1 MAAARAMP
9 TPDGNASLRL
19 SRLACRKGH
28 DRLRASGSAAGRWSP
43 FGCEREPA
51 IGSRYTPPFARASIS
66 LPPSQTRSICALER
80 RNEIASVMTVP
91 RARDAAAIALLAAGY
106 VVAGKAG
113 LVITAGGGVATPV
126 SAPSG
131 PSSAARVLLGQ
142 RLWPGPSRHPPLGDP
157 GARP

>member
-1 MAAARAMP
+1 GAREDRAAARVMR
-9 TPDGNASLRL
+9 TPDGNGSLRL

-91 RARDAAAIALLAAGY
+91 RARDAAAIALLAPGY
-106 VVAGKAG
+106 LVAPNPPL
-113 LVITAGGGVATPV
+113 LVP
-126 SAPSG
+126 P
-131 PSSAARVLLGQ
+131 PAR
-142 RLWPGPSRHPPLGDP
+142 SHPPP
-157 GARP
+157 PAP